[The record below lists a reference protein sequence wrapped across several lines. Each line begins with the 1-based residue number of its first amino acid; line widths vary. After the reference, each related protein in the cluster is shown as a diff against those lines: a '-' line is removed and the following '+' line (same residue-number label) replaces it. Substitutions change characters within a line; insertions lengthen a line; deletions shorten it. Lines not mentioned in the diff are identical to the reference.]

1 MHDGDRLM
9 HDGDRLMHDSDRLM
23 HDGDRL
29 MHDGDRKQKFKTT
42 RTDGTISYSAM
53 SNLGWVRSIYTVYC
67 YLSLSSKSKYLYI
80 ESFV

>member
-1 MHDGDRLM
+1 
-9 HDGDRLMHDSDRLM
+9 
-23 HDGDRL
+23 